1 VARHAKQTDTR
12 WTFTRAGS
20 LTLIWLGGLT
30 AGFFAILA
38 AAARYS
44 CGPTAHG
51 LACRPVGTAVGGG
64 LIIAVIAIVTAVTV
78 ATHDSGHR
86 RLAAWTAAGASALL
100 GCYFGAHA
108 LIATA

>member
-1 VARHAKQTDTR
+1 VARHAKQTDSR
-12 WTFTRAGS
+12 WTLTRAGA

-51 LACRPVGTAVGGG
+51 LACRPAGTAVGGG

-78 ATHDSGHR
+78 ATYDSGHR
-86 RLAAWTAAGASALL
+86 RLAAWTVAGASALL

-108 LIATA
+108 LIGTA

>member
-1 VARHAKQTDTR
+1 MGRHAKAPDRQWR
-12 WTFTRAGS
+12 FARAS
-20 LTLIWLGGLT
+20 ALTLIWLGGLT
-30 AGFFAILA
+30 AGFFGILA

-51 LACRPVGTAVGGG
+51 LACRPAGTAVGGG

-78 ATHDSGHR
+78 ATYDGGHR

-100 GCYFGAHA
+100 GCYLGAHA
-108 LIATA
+108 LIGTA